1 MSDPTEPNLPKWPF
15 YLGDGL
21 LLGAAYWICC
31 RTSLPLGRWEMCL
44 AVLCVGAGALLC
56 VAPFLLEYHAR
67 VKLAE
72 TQGLTTVVAQVR
84 NLGSIAG
91 QISGATG
98 KWQEAQEQAER
109 TAAGARGIAERM
121 AAEVKGF
128 TEFMQHA
135 NDSEKANLRL
145 EVDKLRRAEADWL
158 QVLVRVL
165 DHVHGLH
172 QGALRSGQPNVIEQ
186 VSLFQNAC
194 RDAAR
199 RIGLAPFIAT
209 EAEPFNAQRHQPIEE
224 GAQPPPDATVAETL
238 ATGYTFQ
245 GRLLR
250 PALVRLNAGPAAA
263 TVPADVTPAAAIP
276 DGDQSQLPLAP
287 EPRT

>member
-1 MSDPTEPNLPKWPF
+1 MSDPTEPKLPKWPF

-21 LLGAAYWICC
+21 LLGAAYFICC
-31 RTSLPLGRWEMCL
+31 RTTLPLGHWQVGL

-56 VAPFLLEYHAR
+56 IAPFLLEYRAQ

-72 TQGLTTVVAQVR
+72 ARGLTTVVAQVQDLER
-84 NLGSIAG
+84 LAG

-98 KWQEAQEQAER
+98 KWQEAQEQADR
-109 TAAGARGIAERM
+109 TAAGAREIAERM

-128 TEFMQHA
+128 TEFMQRA

-145 EVDKLRRAEADWL
+145 EVDKLRRAEGDWL
-158 QVLVRVL
+158 QVLVRLL
-165 DHVHGLH
+165 DHVYALH

-199 RIGLAPFIAT
+199 RVGLAPFIAE
-209 EAEPFNAQRHQPIEE
+209 EAEPFDAQRHRSIEE
-224 GAQPPPDATVAETL
+224 GAQPAPDATVAETV
-238 ATGYTFQ
+238 AAGYTFQ
-245 GRLLR
+245 GRQVR
-250 PALVRLNAGPAAA
+250 PALVRLNQGPAAA
-263 TVPADVTPAAAIP
+263 TPPVDAAAATAP
-276 DGDQSQLPLAP
+276 SGGDQSPLPL
-287 EPRT
+287 EPGRGQ